1 VLNRL
6 AARFEEKK
14 LLPNEIVGF
23 VGLNL
28 LFMII

>member
-6 AARFEEKK
+6 AVRFEEKK
-14 LLPNEIVGF
+14 VLANEIVGF
-23 VGLNL
+23 DGLNL